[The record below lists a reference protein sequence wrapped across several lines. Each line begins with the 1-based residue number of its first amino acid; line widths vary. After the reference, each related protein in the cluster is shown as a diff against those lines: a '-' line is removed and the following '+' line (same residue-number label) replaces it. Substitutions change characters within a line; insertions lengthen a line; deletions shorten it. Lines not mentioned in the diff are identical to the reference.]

1 MTVFVSSIPVNIYRD
16 STLFVEAKKCE
27 NPFLPWACCRSSGS
41 HSRTSYH
48 SGRST
53 GSPVQGLP
61 WRAQQNTGGQWVDSN
76 ALLGAFQS
84 LHKERAREAFFY
96 TCITL
101 PVPTACLH
109 SLSLSVV
116 TFVVYS
122 AGAANQPE
130 NYFSHPLCLFNYC
143 STAHIHWWDEQILT
157 LRRASWGCMCWES
170 PGVSGNPFQM

>member
-101 PVPTACLH
+101 PVPTACVFF
-109 SLSLSVV
+109 LSLSQDVWRLLH
-116 TFVVYS
+116 VYS
-122 AGAANQPE
+122 TVAANHPKTYCS
-130 NYFSHPLCLFNYC
+130 NPLCLSAPQPIFINEISVY
-143 STAHIHWWDEQILT
+143 WL
-157 LRRASWGCMCWES
+157 
-170 PGVSGNPFQM
+170 